1 MKKRM
6 LMVALIMVLTF
17 VTACSGGTSSPGA
30 SNGGTNSNEA
40 QGGTTEPP
48 AGSEDAEVELRIM
61 WWGDQKRADI
71 TNEVLKL
78 FQEEHPNIRIIGEF
92 SPATGYFDKLNT
104 QLASGTAAD
113 VFFLG
118 GNVVD
123 YATKDVLLD
132 LEPYVGN
139 ELDLSDMDE
148 AMIEY
153 GTLGGKL
160 VHVSAGANA
169 RGIVLNE
176 RLFEEAGIPLPEDGW
191 NWEDYARISNEI
203 ASKLD
208 GVYGSYNFTVEG
220 MDIYLK
226 QNGKQLYDMENNELG
241 FEEGDI
247 VDWFNYWEETAAGG
261 GIVTPELA
269 VSHPQGDTSKSLVV
283 TGQVAMGLI
292 PSNQLAAHQSLTE
305 DKLTMVQVPRGE
317 KGTGVVFESS
327 QGLSGYAKT
336 EHPKEVAML
345 INFFINNPEAAKI
358 LGNDRGVPV
367 TAQNRALLEQE
378 TDEVQQ
384 IVYDYTSRVSEATK
398 NEPFN
403 VSYNMPG
410 NTEFTTLAEKSVQ
423 EIGFGRKS
431 VEQAVT
437 DFYSGTVRIFN
448 SNKQES

>member
-1 MKKRM
+1 MKQRM
-6 LMVALIMVLTF
+6 LAGALILALTM
-17 VTACSGGTSSPGA
+17 VTACSGGTGSPGA
-30 SNGGTNSNEA
+30 GGGSTPANEPKES
-40 QGGTTEPP
+40 TS
-48 AGSEDAEVELRIM
+48 GSGQEQTAEEVELRIM

-71 TNEVLKL
+71 TNEVLRL
-78 FQEEHPNIRIIGEF
+78 FQEEYPHIRVLGEF

-123 YATKDVLLD
+123 YASKGVLLD
-132 LEPYVGN
+132 LEPYVGKQ
-139 ELDLSDMDE
+139 LDLSDMDE
-148 AMIEY
+148 AMVQY
-153 GTLGGKL
+153 GTLGGTL

-169 RGIVLNE
+169 RGIVVNE
-176 RLFEEAGIPLPEDGW
+176 RLFEEAGIPLPQDGW
-191 NWEDYARISNEI
+191 TWDEYASISNEI

-208 GVYGSYNFTVEG
+208 GVYGTYNFTVEG

-226 QNGKQLYDMENNELG
+226 QNGAQLYNMEENALG
-241 FEEGDI
+241 FEEAD
-247 VDWFNYWEETAAGG
+247 VKSWFEYWEETSKGG
-261 GIVTPELA
+261 GVVTPELA
-269 VSHPQGDTSKSLVV
+269 VSHPQGDTSKSLIV

-305 DKLTMVQVPRGE
+305 DKLTMVQLPRGE
-317 KGTGVVFESS
+317 KGTSVVFESS

-336 EHPKEVAML
+336 KHPEEVAML
-345 INFFINNPEAAKI
+345 INFFINSPEAAKV

-367 TAQNRALLEQE
+367 TSKNRAVLEQM

-384 IVYDYTSRVSEATK
+384 VVYDYTNRVSEATK
-398 NEPFN
+398 TEPFN

-410 NTEFTTLAEKSVQ
+410 NTEFSSLAEKTVQ

-431 VEQAVT
+431 VDQAVT
-437 DFYSGTVRIFN
+437 DFYNGTVRIFE
-448 SNKQES
+448 SNKQGS